1 MIEKRKQISIRLC
14 QISIIFRSF
23 FDKLRRL
30 KGKNIEYNVILLYF
44 RGIARWFRGHLIS
57 ELIRRTDLSDC
68 DWPEYE
74 SLVEE
79 KKKHEK
85 FTEIQRKIR
94 KTKSFKEKLNRKLR
108 KKEKFITVPDF
119 HVCPESGR
127 SVHGAF
133 MKKS

>member
-30 KGKNIEYNVILLYF
+30 KGKNIENNVILLYF

-79 KKKHEK
+79 KK
-85 FTEIQRKIR
+85 
-94 KTKSFKEKLNRKLR
+94 N
-108 KKEKFITVPDF
+108 
-119 HVCPESGR
+119 
-127 SVHGAF
+127 
-133 MKKS
+133 MKKSQKFREKSGKLNLLQRNLIEN